1 MTYPSFPP
9 ECRSLLCKYLTP
21 EVFEALRD
29 RKTPHG
35 FTLAQAINSG
45 VVNPDSSIGVYAGD
59 EESYT
64 VFAPLF
70 DPIIE
75 EYHGFGKAQKHRSD
89 LDPGHLNA
97 SNPDPEGAFILS
109 TRIRVGRNVA
119 AMPLG
124 PAISRAQRNEVEA
137 MVSEALE
144 CLSGELE
151 GTYYPLSGMRKSVQ
165 ERLIKDHFLFKE
177 GDRFLEAAGL
187 NRDWPEGRGI
197 YHNRDKT
204 FLVWVNE
211 EDHTRVISMQK
222 GGNIREVFI
231 RFCNGLNKVEALIK
245 EAGHVF
251 MWNEHLGFV
260 LTCPSNLGTGLRAGV
275 HLKIPMLSKDEKK
288 LDSILEKLRLQKR
301 GTGGVDTAS
310 VGGIYDM
317 SNADRLGFSEVE
329 LVQAMVDGVGLLITM
344 EKKLEKGEGIEDLM
358 PK

>member
-211 EDHTRVISMQK
+211 EDEMRIISMQP
-222 GGNIREVFI
+222 GGDIKEVFTRLVAAVNAI
-231 RFCNGLNKVEALIK
+231 GENVPFA
-245 EAGHVF
+245 F
-251 MWNEHLGFV
+251 SEHLGYI
-260 LTCPSNLGTGLRAGV
+260 TSCPTNLGTAMRASV
-275 HLKIPMLSKDEKK
+275 HIRLPK
-288 LDSILEKLRLQKR
+288 LARNMDAFRAITERYHLQIR
-301 GTGGVDTAS
+301 GIHGEHSESEGGV
-310 VGGIYDM
+310 YDI
-317 SNADRLGFSEVE
+317 SNRRRLGITE
-329 LVQAMVDGVGLLITM
+329 VQAVQDMFDGVCALIAA
-344 EKKLEKGEGIEDLM
+344 EKAHAGIGKDVCGER
-358 PK
+358 